1 MLKYIFILLCLTK
14 LHCFN
19 VSKLNEFTKNNV
31 ISGASKISNLLLL
44 KKTHNYLNDSN
55 DEKTSHM
62 ESHSLENNLYFYSPV
77 DQESSL
83 LLEQKI
89 IGTESTQFAFIR
101 KISN

>member
-1 MLKYIFILLCLTK
+1 MNLQKTMLFQV
-14 LHCFN
+14 HRNF
-19 VSKLNEFTKNNV
+19 S
-31 ISGASKISNLLLL
+31 LLLL

-83 LLEQKI
+83 LLEQKLLH
-89 IGTESTQFAFIR
+89 
-101 KISN
+101 